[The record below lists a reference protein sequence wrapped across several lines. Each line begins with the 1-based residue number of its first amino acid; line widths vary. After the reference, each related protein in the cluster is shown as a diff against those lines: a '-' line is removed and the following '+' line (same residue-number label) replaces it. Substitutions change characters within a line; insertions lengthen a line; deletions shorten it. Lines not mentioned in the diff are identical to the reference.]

1 MNTESLHTL
10 LELSIFFLT
19 IAVAVA
25 IAVRHLR
32 LPYTVGLVLVG
43 SGLTFLRPSN
53 VHVSPE
59 IIMGILV
66 PPLLFEAAFHLSL
79 DDLRKN
85 IVPILTWAIPGV
97 VVTTLLV
104 GWGVERTVGISLSAA
119 IVFGALIAA
128 TDPVAVIALFK
139 SLGVPKRLRILLE
152 GESLLNDGTAI
163 IVFKIALAAA
173 LTGEFSLSAGIVE
186 FFRTAG
192 GGILVGL
199 IVSLLA
205 TFVLARIND
214 HLVETTI
221 TFIVAYG
228 ASLAGESLHVSGV
241 LAVVTAGLIVG
252 NLGHEQMSP
261 TTYISVTNFWEFMA
275 FLANSFVFL
284 LIGLEVNVSVLI
296 AHWQPI
302 LWAIGAVLVAR
313 AVVIYGSSLFVRTV
327 PRNWQHV
334 MVWGGLRGAI
344 SLALAL
350 SLPLTLGSERE
361 ILQAMAFGV
370 VLFTILVQGISMSPL
385 LRKLNVVKNNEDL
398 IEFELR
404 RGQAVAAR
412 AGFDRARQMYHQGLI
427 SRKAW
432 EVISKV
438 LEESASELSTQ
449 SANWLELHP
458 ELASEEL
465 DNTWREILRVQRNT
479 TLNLLNNDVISEE
492 SYARLTSQIDTALA
506 KEQITWRQKTDVAS
520 ELKIATETHLGD
532 K

>member
-1 MNTESLHTL
+1 MNTENVHTL

-43 SGLTFLRPSN
+43 SGLTFLQLSY

-59 IIMGILV
+59 VIMWILV
-66 PPLLFEAAFHLSL
+66 PPLLFEAAFHLRL
-79 DDLRKN
+79 DDLKKN

-97 VVTTLLV
+97 IVTTLLV
-104 GWGVERTVGISLSAA
+104 GWGVGRTVGISFSAA

-163 IVFKIALAAA
+163 VVFKIALVAAF
-173 LTGEFSLSAGIVE
+173 TREFSLSAGIVD
-186 FFRTAG
+186 FFRIAG
-192 GGILVGL
+192 GGIFVGL
-199 IVSLLA
+199 IIAFLA
-205 TFVLARIND
+205 NVVLARVND

-228 ASLAGESLHVSGV
+228 ATLAGERLHVSGV
-241 LAVVTAGLIVG
+241 LAVVTAGLMVG
-252 NLGHEQMSP
+252 NFGHEHMSP
-261 TTYISVTNFWEFMA
+261 TTRIAVTNFWEFAA

-284 LIGLEVNVSVLI
+284 LIGLEVHISALLAN
-296 AHWQPI
+296 WQPI

-313 AVVIYGSSLFVRTV
+313 AVVIYGSSLFLRTI

-334 MVWGGLRGAI
+334 MVWGGSRGAI

-350 SLPLTLGSERE
+350 GLPLALGSERE
-361 ILQAMAFGV
+361 LLQAMAFGV
-370 VLFTILVQGISMSPL
+370 VLFTILVQGTSMSPL
-385 LRKLNVVKNNEDL
+385 LRKLNVVKNKEDL

-404 RGQAVAAR
+404 RAQAVAAR

-427 SRKAW
+427 SRKTW

-438 LEESASELSTQ
+438 LEESATELSAQ
-449 SANWLELHP
+449 SAGWLELHP

-465 DNTWREILRVQRNT
+465 DNTWREILRVQRDT
-479 TLNLLNNDVISEE
+479 ALSLRTNDVISEE
-492 SYARLTSQIDTALA
+492 SYERLTSQIDTTLA
-506 KEQITWRQKTDVAS
+506 QEQITWRRTTDVTA
-520 ELKIATETHLGD
+520 ELEIDT
-532 K
+532 